1 MSFNINRI
9 ITGTNPEGQ
18 DTVVSVATIVP
29 ATARALPGAEFYRIW
44 GTHPGVPQ
52 VGAVQEDMVEGPIF
66 PPPGG
71 TRLQIVRWPP
81 DSAGP
86 PEGDPQ
92 ELYAEAEQTLPGAL
106 DAISPDA
113 AGNHA
118 TDTVD
123 WNVVFDGEMVLVM
136 EDGSE
141 AVLGPGTCAVVRGS
155 RHAWHNRTDKDAWL
169 LTVFLGAER
178 KT

>member
-1 MSFNINRI
+1 
-9 ITGTNPEGQ
+9 
-18 DTVVSVATIVP
+18 
-29 ATARALPGAEFYRIW
+29 L
-44 GTHPGVPQ
+44 
-52 VGAVQEDMVEGPIF
+52 VEGPVF

-86 PEGDPQ
+86 PEGNPQ
-92 ELYAEAEQTLPGAL
+92 ELYAEAEQNLPGAL
-106 DAISPDA
+106 DAIRPDA

-118 TDTVD
+118 TDTLD

-141 AVLGPGTCAVVRGS
+141 STGRFLIGPASYLVATLIG
-155 RHAWHNRTDKDAWL
+155 L
-169 LTVFLGAER
+169 LSPLAALILFIGLIIFYLAPGPQYRLLKEEPLPDEDPAR
-178 KT
+178 QRAG